1 MKTLVVIAH
10 PLPDSLCH
18 ALAQVAIKSLTAAG
32 HEVVIE
38 NLYDEDF
45 SPVLTKAERQSYCRL
60 PFDASAIAGQFA
72 PCCQCLLSVSKRSA
86 FWCHGLSLVSFKSVS
101 QY

>member
-18 ALAQVAIKSLTAAG
+18 ALAQVAIKSRTASG

-45 SPVLTKAERQSYCRL
+45 SPVLTKAERQSYYRL
-60 PFDASAIAGQFA
+60 PFDASAIAGQVERLLAGLPLRDAFA
-72 PCCQCLLSVSKRSA
+72 VPGGEAGFGSGSA
-86 FWCHGLSLVSFKSVS
+86 LFLA
-101 QY
+101 Q